1 MEYKISGQE
10 NEKGGPL
17 IKDEEIQQKERGS
30 KIIVSIIKK

>member
-1 MEYKISGQE
+1 MRKR
-10 NEKGGPL
+10 GPL